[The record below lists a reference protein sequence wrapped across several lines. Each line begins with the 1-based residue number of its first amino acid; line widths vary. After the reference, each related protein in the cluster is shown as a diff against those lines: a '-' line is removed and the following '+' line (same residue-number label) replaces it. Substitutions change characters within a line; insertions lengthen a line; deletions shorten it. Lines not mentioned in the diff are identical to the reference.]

1 MATQSVANGSK
12 VGRRRAARPYRA
24 RIAHLPALDGL
35 RGIAVAG
42 VLLYHGGH
50 LSGGFLG
57 VDLFFVLSG
66 YLITTLLLVEAFDR
80 GRIDLGQFWLRRA
93 RRLLPA
99 VFGLLF
105 VIALYSRFIADPT
118 QWTAIR
124 NDGLAT
130 MFYVANWHTIF
141 SGGAYGADLAARSPL
156 EHTWSLAIEEQFYLV
171 WPLVVVGVLAVR
183 RSPKSVLWAATALT
197 AIGTALLIGLSYG
210 GVSQNTLYL
219 GTDTRIAAIGIGA
232 MVAAFS
238 ASQPTGLKPRARGWV
253 EVAGPAML
261 ILLLLAW
268 SRIDIHD
275 QVLYRGGLTLMGL
288 LTGVLILAVI
298 QPGTTTLDRVL
309 AIRPLTALGLISY
322 GLYLWH
328 WPIFLFLNEKRT
340 GLQGWPLFA
349 VQVAV
354 SLAVAWISYRFVEQ
368 PIRRSTVDA
377 MGAVRFAGVAAVMVA
392 GALIVSAVAAPAGN
406 FAAADQGPTF
416 TRAPGQTPTIGLF
429 GDSVSFVLGRDGF
442 APQAAKLKVSVRNAA
457 LLGCEPLGGIT
468 QARDGLGV
476 AIWTGGWQD
485 CIDSIPLSHSFDP
498 PIDIA
503 VLMFGGVAYD
513 ARINGTWRSP
523 CDPQYEQLYRD
534 RLAHA
539 VDTLSKQH
547 TPVVIVKPARVISKD
562 VQDLHGVSDN
572 RSRNECLWSA
582 LAPVLARPGVS
593 SIDLDHYLCG
603 ASPKCDRIGPD
614 TEVRYD
620 GVHFSAR
627 AAAELAQWLTPRIQQ
642 AAAG

>member
-1 MATQSVANGSK
+1 MAAQSVASGSK
-12 VGRRRAARPYRA
+12 VGPRRAPRPYRA

-80 GRIDLGQFWLRRA
+80 GHIDLGQFWLRRA

-105 VIALYSRFIADPT
+105 FVAVYSRFIADPT

-156 EHTWSLAIEEQFYLV
+156 EHTWSLAIEEQFYLI
-171 WPLVVVGVLAVR
+171 WPLVVAGVLARR
-183 RSPKSVLWAATALT
+183 RSPRAVLWAATALT
-197 AIGTALLIGLSYG
+197 AIGTALLIGLSFG
-210 GVSQNTLYL
+210 GVSQSTLYL
-219 GTDTRIAAIGIGA
+219 GTDTRMAAVGIGA
-232 MVAAFS
+232 MVAAYS
-238 ASQPTGLKPRARGWV
+238 ASRPTGLEPRARGWV
-253 EVAGPAML
+253 EVAGPAV
-261 ILLLLAW
+261 LLLLLVAW
-268 SRIDIHD
+268 TQIDLHD

-288 LTGVLILAVI
+288 LTGVLILGII
-298 QPGTTTLDRVL
+298 QPGTTVLDNVL
-309 AIRPLTALGLISY
+309 SIRPLTALGLISY

-340 GLQGWPLFA
+340 GLQGWPLFV
-349 VQVAV
+349 VQVAA
-354 SLAVAWISYRFVEQ
+354 SLAVAWLSYGFLEQ

-377 MGAVRFAGVAAVMVA
+377 AGALRLAGVAAVTVA
-392 GALIVSAVAAPAGN
+392 GALIVSAVAAPAGSL
-406 FAAADQGPTF
+406 AAADQGPTF
-416 TRAPGQTPTIGLF
+416 TRAPGQTPTIGIF

-442 APQAAKLKVSVRNAA
+442 APQAAKLKVSVRNDAQ
-457 LLGCEPLGGIT
+457 LGCEPLGGVT
-468 QARDGLGV
+468 RARDAFKV
-476 AIWTGGWQD
+476 AIWSGGWTD
-485 CIDSIPLSHSFDP
+485 CIDSMP
-498 PIDIA
+498 PSGSYHPRIDIA
-503 VLMFGGVAYD
+503 VLMYGGVAYD
-513 ARINGTWRSP
+513 ARIDGTWRSP
-523 CDPQYEQLYRD
+523 CDPDYEQLYRD
-534 RLAHA
+534 RVGQA
-539 VDTLSKQH
+539 VDTLSKQN
-547 TPVVIVKPARVISKD
+547 TPVVIVKPAPVISKD
-562 VQDLHGVSDN
+562 VQDLHGVRDN
-572 RSRNECLWSA
+572 RSRDECLWSA

-593 SIDLDHYLCG
+593 SIDLDAYLCG
-603 ASPKCDRIGPD
+603 ASPTCDRIGPD
-614 TEVRYD
+614 TDVRYD
-620 GVHFSAR
+620 GVHFSPR
-627 AAAELAQWLTPRIQQ
+627 AAAELARWLTPRIQQ